1 MNSFHILLCIA
12 IQSITMFAH
21 DAWQTKLHQLDAKA
35 LIKTLGYNPEITV
48 TQPAPNVIHGD
59 AVTVYAH
66 AWGDSKESV
75 HYFRNNSLMLP
86 GTIVSFNF
94 RDAHRGSSLPPI
106 EKVRFSNFA
115 QESDIAT
122 LLTVIKTV
130 LSCGVTAIN
139 LFGHS
144 RGGGAIITMLARL
157 YQFDTYYNSFNKL
170 GITKENATAILNAV
184 NKGSLVLNCP
194 LVDTPQLIKEKA
206 SWVHAGFMSGF
217 LSRGILPFI
226 MQYRAYADNPVT
238 AAQILQKNG
247 YAIPTFIHF
256 QKDDIII
263 GTRND
268 YLLYQYLHGKDTYL
282 TIGNEGSHLHPGIQL
297 GKDLQPFY
305 KKYGNACYQDAMAD
319 ENSLNKAQ
327 PNLAELKNIFQD
339 IQKFQRS
346 GIIQYGLADKP
357 SAWQQALT
365 RYDLKP
371 IENALGYNPQ
381 IRVYQNND
389 PLVQNNDQVT
399 VYVHGLGEH
408 AQTVIPYYKL
418 NSSILPGTV
427 VGFDFPDVV
436 PGSFATYYS
445 KLSLAQSGDIA
456 TLASVLKILDDCG
469 LETIHLFGT
478 SRGGG
483 TIVNTLARLIQ
494 WQKYKE
500 FFTNLDIT
508 EQQATSILHKIKKG
522 TIVLN
527 VSMVDSNEI
536 AKEWGSFGYAMLNYI
551 LPRLTAHRKT
561 EDQAIDGATIMQP
574 QQFNI
579 LVHFEH
585 KDERVGNRTDAAF
598 YKNIMGQ
605 NTYLVLADDGG
616 HLHNGFTLGR
626 VIQAFRKRHGGAYY
640 PNDASIQEDDLLLQE
655 SPSKKEDV
663 DAFVADS
670 YAYFERLRKLRK
682 R

>member
-1 MNSFHILLCIA
+1 
-12 IQSITMFAH
+12 
-21 DAWQTKLHQLDAKA
+21 
-35 LIKTLGYNPEITV
+35 
-48 TQPAPNVIHGD
+48 
-59 AVTVYAH
+59 
-66 AWGDSKESV
+66 
-75 HYFRNNSLMLP
+75 MLP

-115 QESDIAT
+115 QEGDIAT
-122 LLTVIKTV
+122 LLIVLKTV
-130 LSCGVTAIN
+130 LSCGVTTIN

-144 RGGGAIITMLARL
+144 RGGGTIITMLARL

-170 GITKENATAILNAV
+170 GITKEIATKIRTAISN
-184 NKGSLVLNCP
+184 GSIVLNCP

-217 LSRGILPFI
+217 LSRGILPFF

-268 YLLYQYLHGKDTYL
+268 YLLYQYLQGNNTYL
-282 TIGNEGSHLHPGIQL
+282 TIGNEGSHLHPGIQF

-305 KKYGNACYQDAMAD
+305 KKYGNAYYQNSSIDAT
-319 ENSLNKAQ
+319 SLNKQQ
-327 PNLAELKNIFQD
+327 PSLQELKNLFQD
-339 IQKFQRS
+339 IKQFQHS
-346 GIIQYGLADKP
+346 GIIQYGAP
-357 SAWQQALT
+357 EATPEWQQKLT
-365 RYDLKP
+365 TYNLDP
-371 IENALGYNPQ
+371 IEEALGYNPQ

-478 SRGGG
+478 SRGGA
-483 TIVNTLARLIQ
+483 TIVNTLARLIEYG
-494 WQKYKE
+494 KHKD
-500 FFTNLDIT
+500 FFTKLGIT
-508 EQQATSILHKIKKG
+508 QQQATSILNKIKKG

-536 AKEWGSFGYAMLNYI
+536 AKEWGLFGNAMLNYI
-551 LPRLTAHRKT
+551 LPHYTAHKKT
-561 EDQAIDGATIMQP
+561 GDQAIDGATIMQP

-598 YKNIMGQ
+598 YKNIMGP

-640 PNDASIQEDDLLLQE
+640 PNDASIQQDDLLLQE

-670 YAYFERLRKLRK
+670 YAHFERLRTLRK